1 MNIQQY
7 IESGI
12 VESYLLGLCS
22 EREARTLESLLPEYP
37 QLQVAMTEAE
47 QTLEIYANQYA
58 LAPTATTKVNI
69 FAAIEKLEQEEEKKA
84 SKKSTP
90 PQHPT
95 VVQMLPNWY
104 RYFPAVAASLLLM
117 LGMSAYYVSYYY
129 LQYQKANK
137 EVVALQS
144 EKQTLVDVST
154 KRDNQLRV
162 VRQANVH
169 IEMKGTPL
177 SAESSVF
184 IHWNKKNSE
193 VFVDVASLPAAPE
206 GMQYQLWA
214 IVDGK
219 PMDMG
224 VFDVTKEGDIQ
235 KMNSIAKASAFAV
248 TLEKKGGSPTPSL
261 EKMYVMG
268 AV

>member
-1 MNIQQY
+1 
-7 IESGI
+7 
-12 VESYLLGLCS
+12 
-22 EREARTLESLLPEYP
+22 
-37 QLQVAMTEAE
+37 
-47 QTLEIYANQYA
+47 
-58 LAPTATTKVNI
+58 
-69 FAAIEKLEQEEEKKA
+69 
-84 SKKSTP
+84 
-90 PQHPT
+90 
-95 VVQMLPNWY
+95 
-104 RYFPAVAASLLLM
+104 
-117 LGMSAYYVSYYY
+117 
-129 LQYQKANK
+129 
-137 EVVALQS
+137 
-144 EKQTLVDVST
+144 
-154 KRDNQLRV
+154 
-162 VRQANVH
+162 
-169 IEMKGTPL
+169 MKGTPL